1 MGKGAVRD
9 NGTVRLLRV
18 ITLMAAL
25 SAGAT
30 FGQSINSGTV
40 SGQVTDPSGALI
52 AGAKVRLTNAVTG
65 FEQMAVTDTSGSF
78 RFNSVPVNNY
88 RLEVSAAGFNAVQQN
103 VDVRNSVP
111 VVTNIALNIASEAS
125 TVTVQATAAAV
136 ETDTTSHQDVDSSAF
151 SKLPYGLVAPNPD
164 RVVAFTTKL
173 VLSPY

>member
-9 NGTVRLLRV
+9 NGMVRLLRV

-25 SAGAT
+25 SAGVA

-52 AGAKVRLTNAVTG
+52 AGAKIELTNAVTG

-88 RLEVSAAGFNAVQQN
+88 RLEVSAAGFNTVQQT

-111 VVTNIALNIASEAS
+111 VVANSALNIATESS

-136 ETDTTSHQDVDSSAF
+136 ETDTTSHQDVDRALSRAA
-151 SKLPYGLVAPNPD
+151 GL
-164 RVVAFTTKL
+164 
-173 VLSPY
+173 